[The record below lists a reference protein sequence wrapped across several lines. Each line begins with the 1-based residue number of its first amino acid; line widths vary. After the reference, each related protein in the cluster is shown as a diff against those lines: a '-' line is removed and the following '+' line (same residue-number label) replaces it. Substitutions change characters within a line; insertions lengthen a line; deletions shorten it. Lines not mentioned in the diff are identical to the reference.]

1 MGIVTRIDRAAVVA
15 GPATAVRESM
25 TRRHTAP
32 ADHATPVQPPGD
44 RAAPVTGAHALAA
57 ELRRLDALRQQGV
70 LTAEEHALAKAKLVG
85 L

>member
-1 MGIVTRIDRAAVVA
+1 MGIVTKIDRAAVVA
-15 GPATAVRESM
+15 GPATAVTESM
-25 TRRHTAP
+25 TRRHTATPP
-32 ADHATPVQPPGD
+32 ADPSARRPDVGT
-44 RAAPVTGAHALAA
+44 APVTGADALAA